1 MFEETCW
8 IFKVNRVAE
17 SRHGKYS
24 RAALYVLLFSS
35 FIVHFDACLL
45 SLIPLGFPFLQHIL
59 FSLSTFLHSGVS
71 HEHGDFLAID
81 SPVNRTK
88 PNSWGENRFV
98 LQLLLARC
106 LFFMKTVKRIVC
118 LRPSSGHTTFTFS
131 YWTHAALFTAD
142 ILFILDCMT
151 SFKTIQLL
159 IRHVGTTALKITK
172 NPFLREGN
180 SLTYF
185 FKIQLL
191 INFLFNF
198 ASYRATIRSES
209 S

>member
-24 RAALYVLLFSS
+24 RAALYVLFSS
-35 FIVHFDACLL
+35 FIVHFDTCLL

-88 PNSWGENRFV
+88 PNS
-98 LQLLLARC
+98 
-106 LFFMKTVKRIVC
+106 
-118 LRPSSGHTTFTFS
+118 
-131 YWTHAALFTAD
+131 
-142 ILFILDCMT
+142 
-151 SFKTIQLL
+151 
-159 IRHVGTTALKITK
+159 
-172 NPFLREGN
+172 
-180 SLTYF
+180 
-185 FKIQLL
+185 
-191 INFLFNF
+191 
-198 ASYRATIRSES
+198 
-209 S
+209 

>member
-1 MFEETCW
+1 MSPRADTGNTAEQLSTCCYFLVSLS
-8 IFKVNRVAE
+8 ILM
-17 SRHGKYS
+17 
-24 RAALYVLLFSS
+24 RAY
-35 FIVHFDACLL
+35 
-45 SLIPLGFPFLQHIL
+45 LGFPFLQHIL

-151 SFKTIQLL
+151 SFKTIQPL